1 MVQIISKHSI
11 TDNETVVF
19 DGSAVHLSVGS
30 EFQAFYVL
38 FADPRR
44 CEVYSLKGVTV
55 LAHKSAVTAYPKE
68 ALARLSKRV
77 GLRCRQSVGIIVK
90 HRRVVVTA
98 AHRVDCDFIRGIIP
112 GVYGALR
119 K

>member
-55 LAHKSAVTAYPKE
+55 LAHKSAVAAYPDK
-68 ALARLSKRV
+68 ALICFSKSIGFRS
-77 GLRCRQSVGIIVK
+77 RQSAGVVIQ
-90 HRRVVVTA
+90 HRRVVVA
-98 AHRVDCDFIRGIIP
+98 AAYRIN
-112 GVYGALR
+112 
-119 K
+119 